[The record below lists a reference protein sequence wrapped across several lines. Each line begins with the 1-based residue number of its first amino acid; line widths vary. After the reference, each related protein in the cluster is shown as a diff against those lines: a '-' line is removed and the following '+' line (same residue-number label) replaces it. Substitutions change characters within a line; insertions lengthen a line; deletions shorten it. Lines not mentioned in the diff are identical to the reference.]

1 MWVVV
6 VVVVVVVVG
15 GVGVGVGVGVVGRVV
30 DSQGAH
36 RRPQPVA
43 RYLRFRSNRKSRL
56 IR

>member
-1 MWVVV
+1 MW

-15 GVGVGVGVGVVGRVV
+15 GVGVVVVVVVGVVGRVV